1 MSMNAINAYTSV
13 MPQNGVSK
21 NEKVKV
27 KETADKTAEAKATD
41 SRAASTNSDGVVF
54 EPSKEG
60 LDLAKK
66 SAGLDRSELVKQ
78 LKADLDTQKQ
88 SLIDMVRQAIGQQV
102 SYGVAV
108 NASEDDVWKL
118 LSSGEFTV
126 TEAAREKAKELI
138 SEDGYWGVKQT
149 SDRIVEFAK
158 AISGGDVTKADKLF
172 EAFKK
177 GYSEATKSW
186 GKALPDIS
194 KQTYDAVEKKFDE
207 WKNSAKEAG
216 TEG

>member
-1 MSMNAINAYTSV
+1 MSMNAINAYTSA
-13 MPQNGVSK
+13 MPQTGVSK

-27 KETADKTAEAKATD
+27 KDASDSKQAAESKANATAG
-41 SRAASTNSDGVVF
+41 SDGVIY

-66 SAGLDRSELVKQ
+66 STAVDRSELVKQ
-78 LKADLDTQKQ
+78 LKADLDAQKQ
-88 SLIDMVRQAIGQQV
+88 SLISIVKDAIGQQV
-102 SYGVAV
+102 SYGAAV

-158 AISGGDVTKADKLF
+158 ALSGGDVSKADKLF

-177 GYSEATKSW
+177 GYNEATKTW

-194 KQTYDAVEKKFDE
+194 KQTYDAVEKKFEE
-207 WKNSAKEAG
+207 WKNSANSTEA
-216 TEG
+216 